1 MPKGIDY
8 CHRLT
13 QNTTR
18 HPQSPATQNKCL
30 HPIEQKNSEKSS
42 KAKPN
47 GKHCAAPGQ
56 LICLDLE
63 YNQKK
68 IYIYTPVW
76 VQFGF
81 RVTRSSDF
89 GAARRTG
96 HQFERSGIHYTPF
109 CTIFCCVRPEIW
121 TEWRKGG
128 TERSGQKSLELPAS
142 SIAWPNYI
150 VGIWQINSPK
160 LHTHSAR
167 KEKTRGG
174 RTAGFQ
180 RELSSLQPDNSHKS
194 SQQRRRQDAPGK
206 SAIKICANFVF
217 LLACN
222 WY

>member
-1 MPKGIDY
+1 M
-8 CHRLT
+8 
-13 QNTTR
+13 
-18 HPQSPATQNKCL
+18 
-30 HPIEQKNSEKSS
+30 
-42 KAKPN
+42 
-47 GKHCAAPGQ
+47 
-56 LICLDLE
+56 
-63 YNQKK
+63 
-68 IYIYTPVW
+68 W

-222 WY
+222 WYWLTDWLVGSGTRWSAEWTAPGSGSDLGSSNPTDAPDAY

>member
-1 MPKGIDY
+1 MCGAWAINLPGSRIQPK
-8 CHRLT
+8 
-13 QNTTR
+13 
-18 HPQSPATQNKCL
+18 
-30 HPIEQKNSEKSS
+30 
-42 KAKPN
+42 
-47 GKHCAAPGQ
+47 
-56 LICLDLE
+56 
-63 YNQKK
+63 KK
-68 IYIYTPVW
+68 YIYTPVW

-96 HQFERSGIHYTPF
+96 YQFERSGIHYTPF

-174 RTAGFQ
+174 GLLDFRGSYLVCNQTIRTSQVSRGEDKTL
-180 RELSSLQPDNSHKS
+180 REKVQ
-194 SQQRRRQDAPGK
+194 
-206 SAIKICANFVF
+206 
-217 LLACN
+217 
-222 WY
+222 